1 MAKLIPLGE
10 AVTQGEQRTLN
21 YLQKKLPM
29 DWVIFGNVQ
38 VTTGELTR
46 EIDAII
52 IGDRCVWLVDEK
64 GFTGIITGDE
74 HIWIFEDG
82 SARERVLNNILHAAK
97 MVKGKLAAMDPRLS
111 SIWVEG
117 VIILSSP
124 DVQVKVNDSRIHDHV
139 CKLAGCEVFFH
150 QRSCQG
156 KSLSHPQR
164 ELIQS
169 LIAGERVVTRLKGR
183 LQKIGHYTLLEKMA
197 VGPVIQTFRAAREK
211 F

>member
-10 AVTQGEQRTLN
+10 AVTQGEQRTLD
-21 YLQKKLPM
+21 YLQKKLPT

-64 GFTGIITGDE
+64 GFTGTITGDE

-97 MVKGKLAAMDPRLS
+97 MVKGKLATSDSRLS
-111 SIWVEG
+111 SVWVEG
-117 VIILSSP
+117 VIILSAP
-124 DVQVKVNDSRIHDHV
+124 DVQTGPGPLFPFPV
-139 CKLAGCEVFFH
+139 
-150 QRSCQG
+150 G
-156 KSLSHPQR
+156 KKSGPR
-164 ELIQS
+164 P
-169 LIAGERVVTRLKGR
+169 RDPGR
-183 LQKIGHYTLLEKMA
+183 Q
-197 VGPVIQTFRAAREK
+197 
-211 F
+211 